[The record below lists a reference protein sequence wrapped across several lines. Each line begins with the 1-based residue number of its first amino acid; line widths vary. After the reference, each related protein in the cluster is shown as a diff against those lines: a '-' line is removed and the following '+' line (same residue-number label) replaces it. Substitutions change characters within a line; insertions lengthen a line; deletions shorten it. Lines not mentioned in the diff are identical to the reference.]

1 MSVGVTVFS
10 TLQENPV
17 NPFRTMGSKRLY
29 SNQYS
34 NQSGTAE
41 ATAFVS
47 FVNKENEGF
56 FVFILN
62 ITEKKGFYVVMKLN
76 GSEILLECLLEQGVD
91 TVFGYPGG
99 SVLNIYDALYK
110 YSDKITHILTAHE
123 QGACHAADGYARSS
137 GRTGV
142 VIATSGPGATNLVT
156 GIATAYMDSIPLVAI
171 TGNVPVSLLGLD
183 SFQEVDIA
191 GITMPVTK
199 HNYIVKD
206 VRELADTVRE
216 AFYIANTGRK
226 GPVLIDVPIDVQ
238 NAPVRKFK
246 YPDSV
251 SMRTYKPTVKG
262 HIVQIKK
269 VIAEL
274 EKAKRPVICA
284 GGGVLLG
291 DAQKL
296 LQEFSHRHKI
306 PVVTTMMGIGAM
318 QTEDPLYFGM
328 VGNNGAPC
336 ANRAMNE
343 ADMIIMVGAR
353 VADRAVNQPEIIT
366 KNKVLV
372 HMDVDP
378 AEIGKNAGPTIP
390 LVGDAKH
397 IFSDMLEQELDGDYS
412 EWVVCL
418 QEYEKTM
425 ADTRK
430 PDPAFVDPAEFV
442 RRLSDKMEQDAVYVA
457 DVGQNQIWSCR
468 NCKIRE
474 GSFLTSGGMGTM
486 GYSIPAAMGAKLG
499 APGRQ
504 VVAVCGDG
512 SFQMSMMEFATMRQ
526 YQVPVK
532 IVVIAN
538 HYLGM
543 VREYQQNTYKGRYSV
558 VELGGGPDLEKL
570 AQAYGMDFI
579 RLEAPDK
586 MDEAI
591 DAFLKDEDAVLMEC
605 VINPMDTVK

>member
-1 MSVGVTVFS
+1 MNGAQAMVKC
-10 TLQENPV
+10 L
-17 NPFRTMGSKRLY
+17 
-29 SNQYS
+29 
-34 NQSGTAE
+34 
-41 ATAFVS
+41 
-47 FVNKENEGF
+47 ENEG
-56 FVFILN
+56 V
-62 ITEKKGFYVVMKLN
+62 EM
-76 GSEILLECLLEQGVD
+76 
-91 TVFGYPGG
+91 VFGYPGVAICPFYDSLLDTDIK
-99 SVLNIYDALYK
+99 SVLIR
-110 YSDKITHILTAHE
+110 TE
-123 QGACHAADGYARSS
+123 QNAAHAASGLARV
-137 GRTGV
+137 TGKV
-142 VIATSGPGATNLVT
+142 GVCAVTSGPGATNLIT
-156 GIATAYMDSIPLVAI
+156 GIATAFADSIPLVCI
-171 TGNVPVSLLGLD
+171 TGQVNSELIGSDV
-183 SFQEVDIA
+183 FQEADITGA
-191 GITMPVTK
+191 AESF
-199 HNYIVKD
+199 VKYSYLVKNAED
-206 VRELADTVRE
+206 IPQIFKE

-296 LQEFSHRHKI
+296 LREFSHRHKI

-397 IFSDMLEQELDGDYS
+397 IFSDMLEQELDGNYS

-425 ADTRK
+425 TDTRK